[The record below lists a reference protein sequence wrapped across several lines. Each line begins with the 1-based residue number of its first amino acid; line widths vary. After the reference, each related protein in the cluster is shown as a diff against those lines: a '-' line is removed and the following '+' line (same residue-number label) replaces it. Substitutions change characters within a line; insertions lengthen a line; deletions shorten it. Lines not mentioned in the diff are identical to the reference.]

1 MCLKIILLFLIQGVP
16 LTAGWPGGF
25 AVPGVPAT
33 GLYGRLSYSD
43 PYSGAAYAS
52 MLSSMYG
59 LSIAV

>member
-1 MCLKIILLFLIQGVP
+1 MGAHLQGVP
-16 LTAGWPGGF
+16 LTAGWPASAGY
-25 AVPGVPAT
+25 AVPGVPAA
-33 GLYGRLSYSD
+33 GLYGRLPYSD